1 MIIMTAEEK
10 MLKAIRNYLIE
21 ENGEEFLKLTKEQQN
36 DLILA
41 IVREFIEMTKN
52 EK

>member
-1 MIIMTAEEK
+1 MTAEEK
-10 MLKAIRNYLIE
+10 MLKAIRDYLIE
-21 ENGEEFLKLTKEQQN
+21 ENGEEFLKLSEEQQN

-41 IVREFIEMTKN
+41 VIREFIEMTKS